1 MFSLENIH
9 SIKFEKYMYW
19 IKRHTKLMILMQF
32 KLLLTPK
39 SVSYGPAHAQSTEN
53 IARNQ
58 NMFSLKNIHSIKF
71 EKYM

>member
-1 MFSLENIH
+1 
-9 SIKFEKYMYW
+9 
-19 IKRHTKLMILMQF
+19 MQF

-53 IARNQ
+53 NARNQ
-58 NMFSLKNIHSIKF
+58 NMFSLKDIHSIKY